1 MNSAHFHLVVNHFPI
16 VGILIGFLTLI
27 GGLLLR
33 KSDVKITAL
42 GIFVF
47 SAITSIFAFY
57 SGEGAEEVV
66 ENLPGISE
74 TLIHS
79 HEEYAET
86 FFLVTLVLGAVALIG
101 LIGEIKKS
109 RFSKYL
115 MILVLLAAM
124 FDGLLAINVGI
135 SGGEIRHSEIRS
147 NAKVIPLEVDDDD

>member
-16 VGILIGFLTLI
+16 VGILIGFLTLMT
-27 GGLLLR
+27 GLLLR

-79 HEEYAET
+79 HEEYAEL
-86 FFLVTLVLGAVALIG
+86 FFIVTLVLGAIALIG
-101 LIGEIKKS
+101 FIAETKKS

-115 MILVLLAAM
+115 MILVLLVAIV
-124 FDGLLAINVGI
+124 DGLLAINVGI

-147 NAKVIPLEVDDDD
+147 NAKVIPLEVDDHD

>member
-115 MILVLLAAM
+115 TILVLLAAM